1 MKGSLILIGG
11 NVVLLYASKFNDVSI
26 VVNMSG
32 RFNLERGIEGRLG
45 KKFLQRIKE
54 TGFIDVWNKRGK
66 QSNVI
71 SLMILLLTLIVLSF
85 GGVSS
90 TLSSFSLT

>member
-1 MKGSLILIGG
+1 M
-11 NVVLLYASKFNDVSI
+11 LLYASKFNDVSI

-45 KKFLQRIKE
+45 KDFLQRIKE
-54 TGFIDVWNKRGK
+54 NGFIDVWNKRGK
-66 QSNVI
+66 QSNVN

>member
-1 MKGSLILIGG
+1 M
-11 NVVLLYASKFNDVSI
+11 VLLYASKFNDVSI

-45 KKFLQRIKE
+45 KDFLQRIKE